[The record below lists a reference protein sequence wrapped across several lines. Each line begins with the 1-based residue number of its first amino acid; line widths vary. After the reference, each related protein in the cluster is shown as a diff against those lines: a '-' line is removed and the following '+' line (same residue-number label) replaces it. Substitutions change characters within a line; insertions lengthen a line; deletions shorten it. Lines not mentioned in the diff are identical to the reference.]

1 MFNSGIR
8 GNQRYNG
15 LKASSA
21 LDQTFNDKLL
31 YHTNYSSKN
40 KIGNRHVYN
49 NEVREGRIY
58 SKGSLYLTNSV
69 HNNSKFATQ
78 IKLEPEDVSFE
89 ENIGTHSI
97 IGLSELNP
105 KPDVHIDQSI
115 VKPRFKRGS
124 IRETHH
130 EVLQRIDSE
139 IDVCNHY
146 QQHWF
151 SASLEKFKLED
162 RSREERIEITRHE
175 FRRHI
180 QQLVRSNVGQP
191 NKFPDLSPAHVRNPS
206 PASRN
211 KKYKAG
217 YGRLVAPR
225 ICDFDKCLHPAL
237 PCTKHCTLHI
247 MLNTEQV
254 LFEYCTAKF
263 ADNTQCAA
271 PVFDIMHELPLCPE
285 HARKRDNYKL
295 YQEAKPKK
303 LRKKVKS
310 SAMIR
315 PQKRNKKK
323 KKPVKSNETA
333 GPSAILEIHTT
344 TSPGSEIGEVIEEE
358 SPELEV
364 EDMQMVDQVLSLNE
378 NGLEQAFVTQA
389 HLLEETDI
397 NTVLSTI
404 QVDEFSDFF
413 TVNRNGEYEP
423 SREEAEELE
432 KALAEV
438 DNDVKSLEKLSQS
451 HGLLDSLLDEHALAE
466 TLVQIP
472 EMFHNGY
479 TPCGDSMVT
488 QTSSYLLPV
497 EPHSHS

>member
-1 MFNSGIR
+1 MFNSGIK
-8 GNQRYNG
+8 GNQRCNG
-15 LKASSA
+15 LKTSPSI
-21 LDQTFNDKLL
+21 DQVFNNKSFC
-31 YHTNYSSKN
+31 HTNYNKN
-40 KIGNRHVYN
+40 RVDNRDSYN
-49 NEVREGRIY
+49 NGKHGDRGYARGPMFL
-58 SKGSLYLTNSV
+58 SNSV
-69 HNNSKFATQ
+69 LYSNSLDTKV
-78 IKLEPEDVSFE
+78 KLEPVGLDT
-89 ENIGTHSI
+89 ENKITAHSI
-97 IGLSELNP
+97 IGISDLNVDTETHKSP
-105 KPDVHIDQSI
+105 AI
-115 VKPRFKRGS
+115 VKPRFKRES
-124 IRETHH
+124 IRATHH
-130 EVLQRIDSE
+130 EALQRIE
-139 IDVCNHY
+139 RETDVQNHY

-175 FRRHI
+175 FRRYI

-191 NKFPDLSPAHVRNPS
+191 NIFPDLPKQPAKTAAPMHRN
-206 PASRN
+206 RHQT
-211 KKYKAG
+211 G
-217 YGRLVAPR
+217 YSRLVVPR
-225 ICDFDKCLHPAL
+225 LCEVEKCPRPTL
-237 PCTKHCTLHI
+237 PCTKHCTSHI

-263 ADNTQCAA
+263 ADNTQCST
-271 PVFDIMHELPLCPE
+271 PVFDIVHELPLCAE

-303 LRKKVKS
+303 LRKKVKP

-323 KKPVKSNETA
+323 RKPAIKSIETPL
-333 GPSAILEIHTT
+333 PSAILEVPAK
-344 TSPGSEIGEVIEEE
+344 TSASEEVNEIIEE

-364 EDMQMVDQVLSLNE
+364 EDMHMVDQVLGLNE
-378 NGLEQAFVTQA
+378 NGLEQALATQA

-397 NTVLSTI
+397 STVLSTI

-432 KALAEV
+432 KALAAV
-438 DNDVKSLEKLSQS
+438 DNDVKSLEKLSQTQ
-451 HGLLDSLLDEHALAE
+451 GLLDSLLDEHALAE